1 MDNFG
6 MLNLVFISC
15 IFSVGNGQF
24 FSIYFESIFHTEL
37 AKFEHANIA
46 HSNPIQSAVN
56 FIRILSWKLNP
67 IATTDAQCDTQCGT
81 ISADI
86 YIPQEKKG
94 IFHKKLKWLM
104 KTFVI
109 SLTGDINLY
118 FSQNIQ
124 TNTFF
129 FIRNIR
135 LCLSFSMCMGVGVCV
150 RALCVRICGFSYLAL
165 LSFVVYSR
173 ISFNVMFFRFA
184 VAQLF
189 ISDKYG
195 LNKR

>member
-1 MDNFG
+1 

-24 FSIYFESIFHTEL
+24 FSIYFKSIFHTEL

-67 IATTDAQCDTQCGT
+67 IATTDAQCDAQCGT

-94 IFHKKLKWLM
+94 NFPQKVEM
-104 KTFVI
+104 
-109 SLTGDINLY
+109 INE
-118 FSQNIQ
+118 NIC
-124 TNTFF
+124 N
-129 FIRNIR
+129 
-135 LCLSFSMCMGVGVCV
+135 
-150 RALCVRICGFSYLAL
+150 FSYGRHK
-165 LSFVVYSR
+165 FVLFAKHTNKH
-173 ISFNVMFFRFA
+173 IFFHS
-184 VAQLF
+184 Q
-189 ISDKYG
+189 Y
-195 LNKR
+195 